1 MDAASQ
7 TPELVQ
13 GLSKRLNTVL
23 EQLRGFCVRASHGF
37 RFRQLKREE
46 QGNQLLLGPIVQ
58 ISFHSATLA
67 IGGVDKASPRLSHVV
82 ELGSKLDLKP
92 GVL

>member
-1 MDAASQ
+1 
-7 TPELVQ
+7 
-13 GLSKRLNTVL
+13 
-23 EQLRGFCVRASHGF
+23 
-37 RFRQLKREE
+37 
-46 QGNQLLLGPIVQ
+46 LGPIVQ

-67 IGGVDKASPRLSHVV
+67 IGGIDKASPRLSHVV